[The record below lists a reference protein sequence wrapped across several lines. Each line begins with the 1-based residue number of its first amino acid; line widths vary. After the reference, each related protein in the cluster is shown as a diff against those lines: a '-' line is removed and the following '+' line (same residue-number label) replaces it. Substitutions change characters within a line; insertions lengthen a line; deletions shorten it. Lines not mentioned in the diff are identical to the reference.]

1 MNFVLTHLRFAAF
14 LLAGLTA
21 SPALAATCQITPF
34 ELSFTND
41 SATTMVVTSGSVCGV
56 NFISGGRGRTV
67 SAGGINHLAV
77 AEQGTH
83 GRAGTQGFNVWG
95 YQSQKG
101 YVGKDRFVLEVGGEI
116 MYNRVIRG
124 TSHVTVDVD
133 VVR

>member
-1 MNFVLTHLRFAAF
+1 MHHLRLAL
-14 LLAGLTA
+14 LLAGSFA
-21 SPALAATCQITPF
+21 VSPAMAATCHINPF
-34 ELSFTND
+34 ELTFTND

-67 SAGGINHLAV
+67 SAGGINHLV
-77 AEQGTH
+77 IAEQGVH

-116 MYNRVIRG
+116 MYDRVIRG
-124 TSHVTVDVD
+124 TSRVTVDVD